1 MRNDHEFRS
10 AVRSCF
16 SDEEVPSQ
24 IHNRI
29 LETCRV
35 LETATKE
42 VPQADGGFVRK
53 KLAVCA
59 ASAAAVFL
67 MLCSVN
73 AVNPALAESIPFIG
87 EAFRM
92 YNDGKVRVGTYIG
105 TYGSVEQVGSPA
117 AATNTQSLLLT
128 LEESYCDGEYV
139 HLAFSMEGVPQKLMK
154 KLSFVSAEVIA
165 SVKGASLE
173 KTTITLYPESERLV
187 GVVSLPL
194 SGTDKTGGFIHLD
207 YRLTDLTGYYNDGAD
222 WESLPASFEGQI
234 TVSVDG
240 SHNRSEMQFTQNGV
254 IQIDGVETT
263 PSSTKIRYTI
273 PFWGFSTYTVNFPR
287 LYLPDGTELNLNPS
301 LSQFPGPEE
310 IARDAQTISGVACF
324 DGLPSRTEKVILRFL
339 EKDLDAYTVT
349 DMLAHGM
356 EVRVL
361 AESTINLSDGTVAP
375 SETYLD
381 EGMTLAENY
390 CEEFDAIRW
399 MMPFDDPGLI
409 ACGQASW
416 NEIAAI
422 PGLFQHGNS
431 LWLLGF
437 DDTFTVEF
445 VTDGSVPAND
455 LNVTIRNEEGVSVAS
470 GVLLAESAEKT
481 QDGQATYYS
490 WKTKMQPVEGYMPH
504 LLDTFTVTLTDP
516 DSEKIFY
523 QRSVRL
529 VWGR

>member
-1 MRNDHEFRS
+1 MRNDREFRKN
-10 AVRSCF
+10 VRSCF
-16 SDEEVPSQ
+16 SDEAVPSE

-29 LETCRV
+29 LETCHA
-35 LETATKE
+35 LEVTPKE
-42 VPQADGGFVRK
+42 VPQASGGFVWN

-59 ASAAAVFL
+59 VSAAAVFL
-67 MLCSVN
+67 MLCGVN
-73 AVNPALAESIPFIG
+73 TINPALAESIPLIG

-105 TYGSVEQVGSPA
+105 TYGSVEQAYGPA
-117 AATNTQSLLLT
+117 TATNTQGLSLT
-128 LEESYCDGEYV
+128 LEESYCDGEYI
-139 HLAFSMEGVPQKLMK
+139 HLAFSMGGVSQKVLQK
-154 KLSFVSAEVIA
+154 ISFL
-165 SVKGASLE
+165 GAAVTATVNDSTLE
-173 KTTITLYPESERLV
+173 ETSISFYPESERLV

-194 SGTDKTGGFIHLD
+194 NGIYQTGQSIDLV
-207 YRLTDLTGYYNDGAD
+207 YRFTDLIRYYNDGAD
-222 WESLPASFEGQI
+222 WEMLPGSFEGQI
-234 TVSVDG
+234 SVLVDA
-240 SHNRSEMQFTQNGV
+240 SHNRNEMQFTQSGV
-254 IQIDGVETT
+254 IRVDGVKTT

-273 PFWGFSTYTVNFPR
+273 PFWGFSTYTIDFPR
-287 LYLPDGTELNLNPS
+287 LYLPDGTELSLNPS
-301 LSQFPGPEE
+301 LSQVPSPEE
-310 IARDAQTISGVACF
+310 IPRDAKTISGVACF
-324 DGLPSRTEKVILRFL
+324 DGLPSGTEKVILRFL
-339 EKDLDAYTVT
+339 EKDLDAYTAK

-445 VTDGSVPAND
+445 VTDGSVPVND
-455 LNVTIRNEEGVSVAS
+455 LNVTIRNEEGGSVAS

-490 WKTKMQPVEGYMPH
+490 WKTEIQPVEGYMPH

-516 DSEKIFY
+516 GSKKILY